1 MTSKIKKTS
10 NYDNDPN
17 SVFGA
22 SKRVIQEY
30 RKTLDS
36 GKEAPTPFKQ
46 GEKSQAKSDVVNNLN
61 EFTSLIKTI
70 TLGLNNVDTYI
81 SSKANEDMEGSG
93 MYRYRG
99 GVIFKNANE
108 ARDYLINKYG
118 NQKIGTKFSDE
129 DREIVKKYK
138 LVDTMRLGAI
148 KKADRILGLIDQ
160 QSMRDRGQTY
170 LFAEEPRG
178 KKETP
183 ATLGQAEFEN
193 DIKDL
198 EFSNMIGNNSL
209 NARAENEPRFSQK
222 TQHIDITGGDP
233 DQDPEQAKEQESV
246 FRRWKAPVEDEGDE
260 SPSDEDEGFSAQ
272 MMGDDNEAME
282 TYANTPP
289 DSESDEPDIDPETD
303 IEDVIRKGQKAPT
316 ENYLITLVSTV
327 INQINKAQDIWE
339 QEISPNI
346 TSIPKIKMDSFVN
359 SKTIKEFEDI
369 IAKLENNATTL
380 TVKYYYNFLD
390 KVFTRLI
397 SSLDEIFN
405 VINLDIKKYSSGVYI
420 SGGFVPINS
429 RYNPF
434 VNASTTKYLM

>member
-17 SVFGA
+17 SIFGA

-30 RKTLDS
+30 RKTIDS

-46 GEKSQAKSDVVNNLN
+46 GEKSQQKSDVVGNLN

-70 TLGLNNVDTYI
+70 TLGLNNVDGYI
-81 SSKANEDMEGSG
+81 TSQAEKGIEGSG

-99 GVIFKNANE
+99 GVKFNNANE

-118 NQKIGTKFSDE
+118 NQKSGTKFSDE

-138 LVDTMRLGAI
+138 LVDTMKLGAI
-148 KKADRILGLIDQ
+148 KKADRILGLIEQ
-160 QSMRDRGQTY
+160 QTTSDEGKTY
-170 LFAEEPRG
+170 RFVDEP

-183 ATLGQAEFEN
+183 ATIGQAEFED
-193 DIKDL
+193 DILDL
-198 EFSNMIGNNSL
+198 EFRELVGDESL
-209 NARAENEPRFSQK
+209 NAVAETEPRFTK
-222 TQHIDITGGDP
+222 KPLPIDIVGGDP
-233 DQDPEQAKEQESV
+233 DQDPEEVRQQESV
-246 FRRWKAPVEDEGDE
+246 FRRWRAPTEDEGEGDE
-260 SPSDEDEGFSAQ
+260 EEMQGYNELLVEGDEPI
-272 MMGDDNEAME
+272 E

-289 DSESDEPDIDPETD
+289 DSEEDEPDIDPETD

-316 ENYLITLVSTV
+316 ENYLITLISTIV
-327 INQINKAQDIWE
+327 NQINKAQDIWE
-339 QEISPNI
+339 QNISPNI
-346 TSIPKIKMDSFVN
+346 TSIPKIKMDSFIN
-359 SKTIKEFEDI
+359 SKVIKEFEDI
-369 IAKLENNATTL
+369 IAKLESNATTL
-380 TVKYYYNFLD
+380 TVKYHYNFLD

-420 SGGFVPINS
+420 SGGFVPLKS